1 MNFNVLTLSPE
12 IFDDFSFGVT
22 KKAKKK
28 NLYTINCFNYRDE
41 ADNKHKQVD
50 DKPFGGGE
58 GMVISPKPLAKT
70 LKKIP
75 KDKRGK
81 VIYLSPQGERVNQKK
96 ILELSCYKSL
106 TLICGRYEGID
117 QRFID
122 KYVDE
127 EISIADII
135 ISGGE
140 LAALILIDAIS
151 RNIANVIGN
160 KNSVSNDTFS
170 NNLLKGPI
178 YTRPEVFENLTIPS
192 VLMSGN
198 HQSIKKWREN
208 QSIKRTLLRRPDLI
222 KDIKTLKKY
231 KKLLEEWSSEDI
243 L

>member
-1 MNFNVLTLSPE
+1 M
-12 IFDDFSFGVT
+12 
-22 KKAKKK
+22 
-28 NLYTINCFNYRDE
+28 
-41 ADNKHKQVD
+41 
-50 DKPFGGGE
+50 
-58 GMVISPKPLAKT
+58 
-70 LKKIP
+70 
-75 KDKRGK
+75 
-81 VIYLSPQGERVNQKK
+81 NQKK

-151 RNIANVIGN
+151 RNIANVVGN